1 MTTQT
6 VTGLLVT
13 DSGNIP
19 LSTSVSDGTETE
31 VKTDTSYTVT
41 SQSIGTY
48 GEGQTV
54 RGAYLQSATGICYAY
69 LLRNGTVASVIQS
82 LGSLAIGGGKGV
94 EALKPITLQAGDVLR
109 VLTQA

>member
-6 VTGLLVT
+6 VTGLLIT

-19 LSTSVSDGTETE
+19 LSSTATDGAETE
-31 VKTDTSYTVT
+31 IFSDTSYTVT
-41 SQSIGTY
+41 AQSVGTY
-48 GEGQTV
+48 GEGQTI
-54 RGAYLQSATGICYAY
+54 RGAYIQSATGICYAY
-69 LLRNGTVASVIQS
+69 ILRNGTVASVIQS

-109 VLTQA
+109 VLTMA